1 MNKNEILE
9 EIVNRIVLLELE
21 QKAKKFHVDVKNIDE
36 RVTHIENIDIE
47 KRLVKLEKNF
57 VVLKNDFE
65 HKLEIDYKKWCEYF
79 SEVYPQK
86 KPHKCPVC
94 DGYGNILSAAA
105 KIAFDEMLRAN
116 LPTSKVCNPCEGKGI
131 VWG

>member
-1 MNKNEILE
+1 MDMMAAIED
-9 EIVNRIVLLELE
+9 
-21 QKAKKFHVDVKNIDE
+21 FDE
-36 RVTHIENIDIE
+36 RINDLENICSE
-47 KRLVKLEKNF
+47 KRLIQLEKNLLT
-57 VVLKNDFE
+57 LKKDFE
-65 HKLEIDYKKWCEYF
+65 SKMEIDYKKWTQYF

-86 KPHKCPVC
+86 NPHKCPVC